1 MGVPIAI
8 GMEVNIM
15 KVTVLFFGV
24 LTDVAGSSLKVYE
37 DVKTLEHL
45 KMRIADD
52 YPETVHYS
60 FRMAVNNEI
69 SDEDTTLKD
78 GDEVAFLPPF
88 AGG

>member
-1 MGVPIAI
+1 
-8 GMEVNIM
+8 M

-24 LTDVAGSSLKVYE
+24 LTEVTGSSLKIYE
-37 DVKTLEHL
+37 EVKTLEHL

-52 YPETVHYS
+52 HPETVHYS
-60 FRMAVNNEI
+60 YRIAVNNELA
-69 SDEDTTLKD
+69 DADMPLKD

>member
-1 MGVPIAI
+1 
-8 GMEVNIM
+8 M

-24 LTDVAGSSLKVYE
+24 LTDVTGMSLKVYE
-37 DVKTLEHL
+37 GADTLEHL
-45 KMRIADD
+45 KMRVADD

-60 FRMAVNNEI
+60 FRVAVNNEI
-69 SDEDTTLKD
+69 SDGDMQLKD

>member
-1 MGVPIAI
+1 
-8 GMEVNIM
+8 M

-24 LTDVAGSSLKVYE
+24 LTEVTRTSLKVYE
-37 DVKTLEHL
+37 EVKTLEHL
-45 KMRIADD
+45 KMRITDD
-52 YPETVHYS
+52 FPETAHYS

-69 SDEDTTLKD
+69 SDGDTPLED

>member
-1 MGVPIAI
+1 MG
-8 GMEVNIM
+8 GLGVNIM
-15 KVTVLFFGV
+15 SVTVLFFGV
-24 LTDVAGSSLKVYE
+24 LTEVTGSALKVYE

-60 FRMAVNNEI
+60 FRMVVNNEI
-69 SDEDTTLKD
+69 SDEDTPLKD